1 MIKQVLLLGLYIA
14 STIGAY
20 NLCVIG
26 AGSGLGRELVYQA
39 SKDRNKTVLALT
51 TSDKLYVPFRGE
63 GYNNIED
70 QEEYISPLVTVD
82 NYWKNIQAS
91 YESLVICTGG
101 TIFESDYSDKLTLKY
116 LENLPES
123 CKDISIVSAYSVEEN
138 NLEKFSIPFQIMSNV
153 YLKDVYRAKREQERL
168 IKQYNASLV
177 RKKIFKPRALSYGS
191 TILPSTTRMD
201 LAEEILDAL

>member
-14 STIGAY
+14 STVGAY

-138 NLEKFSIPFQIMSNV
+138 NLKKFSIPFQIMSNV

-168 IKQYNASLV
+168 IKQYNASVV

>member
-14 STIGAY
+14 STVGAY

-168 IKQYNASLV
+168 IKQYNASVV

>member
-14 STIGAY
+14 STVGAY

>member
-1 MIKQVLLLGLYIA
+1 MIKQIIVLTLHIA
-14 STIGAY
+14 LSIQAY
-20 NLCVIG
+20 KLCVIG

-39 SKDRNKTVLALT
+39 SKDRNKTVLSLT

-82 NYWKNIQAS
+82 NYWKNIKDS
-91 YESLVICTGG
+91 YDSLIICTGG

-116 LENLPES
+116 LENLPDS
-123 CKDISIVSAYSVEEN
+123 CKDVSIVSAYSVEEN
-138 NLEKFSIPFQIMSNV
+138 NLEKFSIPFQIMSNI

-168 IKQYNASLV
+168 IKQYNASVV
-177 RKKIFKPRALSYGS
+177 RKKIFKPRALSYGN
-191 TILPSTTRMD
+191 TFLPSTTRME
-201 LAEEILDAL
+201 LAEEILDTL

>member
-14 STIGAY
+14 STVGAY

-51 TSDKLYVPFRGE
+51 TSNKLYVPYRGE

-168 IKQYNASLV
+168 IKQYNASVV

>member
-1 MIKQVLLLGLYIA
+1 MIKQLLLLGLYIA

-168 IKQYNASLV
+168 IKQYNASVV

>member
-116 LENLPES
+116 LENLPVS